1 MQKYE
6 HPYVTVDAAIFGFD
20 YSALKVLLIK
30 RGLDPFKGQWALP
43 GGFVRKGESVNQAVL
58 REIQEEAGIKN
69 ELYLEQLYTFG
80 QPDRDPRGWIIS
92 VSYFALVNLHN
103 YDIKA
108 ATDATD
114 VGWFEVSNL
123 PKLAFDHNQIIEK
136 AIERLRGKITYQPI
150 GFALLPTTFTLSA
163 LQGLYESILGK
174 SLDKRNFR
182 KKVLSLGLLQ
192 PQGPTAEK
200 TAHRR
205 PQLYSFNQA
214 RYSEL
219 VNKGFHFEV

>member
-6 HPYVTVDAAIFGFD
+6 HPYVTVDAVIFGFD
-20 YSALKVLLIK
+20 YSSLKVLLIK

-43 GGFVRKGESVNQAVL
+43 GGFVRKGESIDQAVL
-58 REIQEEAGIKN
+58 REIKEEAGIKK

-92 VSYFALVNLHN
+92 VSYFALVNLN
-103 YDIKA
+103 DYDTKA

-114 VGWFEVSNL
+114 VGWFDISKV
-123 PKLAFDHNQIIEK
+123 PRLAFDHTQIIEK

-150 GFALLPTTFTLSA
+150 GFALLPPTFTLSA

-174 SLDKRNFR
+174 PLDKRNFR
-182 KKVLSLGLLQ
+182 KKMLSFGLLQ
-192 PQGPTAEK
+192 AQGTTPEK

-205 PQLYSFNQA
+205 PQLYSFNQD
-214 RYSEL
+214 RYAEL
-219 VNKGFHFEV
+219 AKAGFPFQL